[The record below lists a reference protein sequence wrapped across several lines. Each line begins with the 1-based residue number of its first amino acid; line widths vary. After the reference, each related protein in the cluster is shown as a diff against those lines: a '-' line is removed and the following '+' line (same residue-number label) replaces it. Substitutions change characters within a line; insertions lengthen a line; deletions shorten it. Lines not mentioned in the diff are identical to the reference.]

1 MKNAKVLRAIVCEE
15 EQFEDQHDNQQYIYL
30 RKKMIK
36 QFSDVFKENLNPEDC
51 LDIEPVKIQLVPD
64 HKSFTPY
71 NSRVPTNTPCYLEST
86 ARKEL
91 QRILKSGA
99 LKEVHH
105 ATPWSSKAF
114 FVRKPGSPDDDPS
127 LRLVM
132 YVNQII
138 DRVGYPMDGSFH
150 LLRRLDPQGTCFA
163 EVDLC

>member
-36 QFSDVFKENLNPEDC
+36 QFSDVFKKNL
-51 LDIEPVKIQLVPD
+51 
-64 HKSFTPY
+64 TP
-71 NSRVPTNTPCYLEST
+71 
-86 ARKEL
+86 
-91 QRILKSGA
+91 
-99 LKEVHH
+99 KEVHH
-105 ATPWSSKAF
+105 TTPWSSKAF
-114 FVRKPGSPDDDPS
+114 FVQRPGSPDDDPS
-127 LRLVM
+127 VRLVM